1 MKEDFLHFIW
11 KNKLFNTN
19 ALFTNK
25 GEGLTI
31 VHPGFHN
38 LDSGPDFF
46 DAKIKIGD
54 ITWVGNVEIHSKSS
68 DWYVHRHEKDPA
80 YDNVILHVVEQDDL
94 PVYNSNNN
102 QIPTFVITKHLDL
115 QYLKNFNNLIKNK
128 SILRCQNKLK
138 SVDSFVIINFKY
150 KLFFERLEQKNA
162 IIKKLLSRTHNDW
175 NVVLYKTLLKYFGGT
190 VNKEAFEQL
199 ANLLPYKIFKKYSDD
214 PFKLEALLF
223 GVGGLLNENK
233 PGNPR
238 YCLLRKEYRFLKA
251 KHQLSE
257 LKSNSVRFHRLRPI
271 GFPTIRLAQFAM
283 LYHRIE
289 FLFEKLMNIEHP
301 EEAYEL
307 LQITADKYWDTHYNF
322 DKLTKTKKKTI
333 GKDFI
338 DRILINVVVPL
349 KFAYQKHLGLENTE
363 KIVEFIEQIKPEK
376 NRIVDIFHKIEL
388 HSQNALDSQ
397 AIIQLNENYCKPERC
412 LQCEF
417 GQYIIKNSL

>member
-1 MKEDFLHFIW
+1 MKESFLHFIW
-11 KNKLFNTN
+11 KNKLFNSDTLST
-19 ALFTNK
+19 AK
-25 GEGLTI
+25 GEVLHI
-31 VHPGFHN
+31 IHPGFHN
-38 LDSGPDFF
+38 TDSGPDFF

-54 ITWVGNVEIHSKSS
+54 ITWAGNVEIHSKSS
-68 DWYVHRHEKDPA
+68 DWYVHGHEKDPA

-94 PVYNSNNN
+94 PVYNSNNH
-102 QIPTFVITKHLDL
+102 QIPTFVLGKYLKKG
-115 QYLKNFNNLIKNK
+115 YLKNFNNLIKNK

-138 SVDSFVIINFKY
+138 SVDPFVIINYKY
-150 KLFFERLEQKNA
+150 KLFFERLEKKNA
-162 IIKKLLSRTHNDW
+162 IITQMLLRTRNDW
-175 NVVLYKTLLKYFGGT
+175 DSVLYITLLKYFGGT

-199 ANLLPYKIFKKYSDD
+199 ANLLPYKIFKKYTDD
-214 PFKLEALLF
+214 AFKLEALLF

-238 YCLLRKEYRFLKA
+238 YCQLRKEYRFLKA

-257 LKSNSVRFHRLRPI
+257 LKSNTVRFHRLRPI
-271 GFPTIRLAQFAM
+271 SFPTIKLAQFAI
-283 LYHRIE
+283 LYHKKD
-289 FLFEKLMNIEHP
+289 FLFEKLMKLEHP

-307 LQITADKYWDTHYNF
+307 FQITTDEYWDTHYNF

-349 KFAYQKHLGLENTE
+349 KFAHQKHLGVSDSE

-376 NRIVDIFHKIEL
+376 NRIVDIFHKIKL
-388 HSQNALDSQ
+388 HSLNALDTQ